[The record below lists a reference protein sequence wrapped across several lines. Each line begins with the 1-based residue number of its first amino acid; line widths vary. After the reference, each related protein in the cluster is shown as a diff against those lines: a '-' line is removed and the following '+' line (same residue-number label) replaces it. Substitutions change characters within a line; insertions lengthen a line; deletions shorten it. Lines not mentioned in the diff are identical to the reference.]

1 MTWTDTFGI
10 LGFIFSNL
18 IYWIINL
25 HHFWTINFAS
35 FLYIFIPKYDICNAV
50 SSFFWHLTFLQVVS
64 SAIIYYQ
71 IVVNLENT
79 PPRNTYSHINL
90 NATFPLC
97 NPLVS
102 FITQVLGKLFYCSIM
117 IDIKSLHI
125 TISWTCTN
133 VVNIDI

>member
-1 MTWTDTFGI
+1 MQR
-10 LGFIFSNL
+10 
-18 IYWIINL
+18 
-25 HHFWTINFAS
+25 
-35 FLYIFIPKYDICNAV
+35 CV
-50 SSFFWHLTFLQVVS
+50 QFFWHLTFLLVVS

-102 FITQVLGKLFYCSIM
+102 FITRVVGKLFYCSIM

-125 TISWTCTN
+125 KISQTFTNFLPYRYILLRIFAAFESFCTISTLYQYIYCLYFCLLYYRHIIESN
-133 VVNIDI
+133 